1 MHSVIEQVTEAVSQ
15 RSAESRQQ
23 YLDKIY
29 RAAQDGPGRNQM
41 PCSNFAHGIAA
52 CSSANKSRLQD
63 PSVTNI
69 GIVSAYNDMLSAHQP
84 YEQYPAQIR
93 AFAEELGAVAQFA
106 GGVPAMCDGV
116 TQGQD
121 GMDLSLFSRDV
132 IALSTAVA
140 LSHNMFNGVACLGIC
155 DKIVPG
161 LMIGSLAFGHLPTIF
176 IPAGPMPSGLGN
188 KEKAKV
194 REAFAA
200 GEASRGDLLA
210 AESAAY
216 HSPGTC
222 TFYGTA
228 NTNQMLMEFMGLQLP
243 GSSFINPRTELR
255 EALTREAVR
264 QLVANAEEGELLHGR
279 NVDEKVVINGI
290 IGLLATGGSS
300 NHTLHLVAIARA
312 AGIKILWEDFAAL
325 SEVIP
330 LMTRVYPNGVADVN
344 HFNAAGG
351 LAFIIRD
358 LLAEG
363 LLHDDVATIVGKGM
377 EKYTHVP
384 SLDIDKVAWRPVETT
399 SGDYSVLR
407 SVKEA
412 FHPTG
417 GLQLVTGNLGKA
429 IIKTSAVEEKF
440 RKIKAPAKVFASQKA
455 VLESFYAGELEQD
468 MVLVLIHQGPM
479 ANGMPELHKLTPC
492 LGVLQNRG
500 FKVALLTDGRMSG
513 ASGKVLSAIHVSPE
527 AHAGGNIGLI
537 KDGDMIT
544 IDAMGGSFGVEADLD
559 ARQTSADKVMQPTE
573 GMGRELF
580 SVFRNQVASAEEGAS
595 IFFSEE

>member
-1 MHSVIEQVTEAVSQ
+1 MHTVIEQVTERIKQ
-15 RSAESRQQ
+15 RSSESRQK
-23 YLDKIY
+23 YLDKIH
-29 RAAQDGPGRNQM
+29 RAAEEGPDRAQL
-41 PCSNFAHGIAA
+41 PCSNLAHGIAA
-52 CSSANKSRLQD
+52 CSSDIKSRLQD
-63 PSVTNI
+63 PGVINI

-84 YEQYPAQIR
+84 YEKYPDQIR
-93 AFAEELGAVAQFA
+93 EAANENDAVAQFA
-106 GGVPAMCDGV
+106 GGVPAMCDGI

-121 GMDLSLFSRDV
+121 GMDLSLFSREV

-161 LMIGSLAFGHLPTIF
+161 LMIGALAFGHLPTIF

-194 REAFAA
+194 RESFAA
-200 GEASRGDLLA
+200 GEASRGDLLV

-228 NTNQMLMEFMGLQLP
+228 NTNQMLMEFLGLQLP
-243 GSSFINPRTELR
+243 GSSFINPGTDLR
-255 EALTREAVR
+255 EALTREATR
-264 QLVANAEEGELLHGR
+264 QVINNAAKGNMRLGHI
-279 NVDEKVVINGI
+279 VDEKALTNGI

-300 NHTLHLVAIARA
+300 NHTLHLVAIAKA
-312 AGIKILWEDFAAL
+312 AGFSIRWEDFAEL
-325 SEVIP
+325 SKVIP

-344 HFNAAGG
+344 HFNTAGG
-351 LAFIIRD
+351 LAFIIRE
-358 LLAEG
+358 LLNEG
-363 LLHDDVATIVGKGM
+363 LLHQNVSTVAGKGM
-377 EKYTHVP
+377 DKYTQVP
-384 SLDIDKVAWRPVETT
+384 CLEGNSVAWKSVAKT
-399 SGDYSVLR
+399 SGDNSVLR
-407 SVKEA
+407 PVKEA
-412 FHPTG
+412 FQPTG

-429 IIKTSAVEEKF
+429 IIKTSAVDEQY
-440 RKIKAPAKVFASQKA
+440 RKISAPAKVFSSQEA
-455 VLESFYAGELEQD
+455 VLDAFNAGKLEQD
-468 MVLVLIHQGPM
+468 MVLVLVHQGPM

-527 AHAGGNIGLI
+527 AYAGGNIGLI
-537 KDGDMIT
+537 KDDDLVT
-544 IDAMGGSFGVEADLD
+544 IDAMQGVFNVEADLTTRNEMTE
-559 ARQTSADKVMQPTE
+559 AFRQPGE

-580 SVFRNQVASAEEGAS
+580 SVFRNQVSSAEEGAS
-595 IFFSEE
+595 VFFGEE